1 MSSIEVLRTHM
12 TAMATASRFAVS
24 SFMGTPLK
32 SENHDG
38 SSMVFLASSN
48 HQACVGL
55 LGDEPQDGHRAKA
68 IGRRPMRKN
77 GRGTGTLGLFLRA
90 FKFTLSRYWN
100 E

>member
-1 MSSIEVLRTHM
+1 MSSIEVLRTHRI
-12 TAMATASRFAVS
+12 AMATASRLAVS
-24 SFMGTPLK
+24 SFMRTLLK

-55 LGDEPQDGHRAKA
+55 LGDEPQDGDQAKG
-68 IGRRPMRKN
+68 IGRRSMRKN

-90 FKFTLSRYWN
+90 FKSTLSRYWN